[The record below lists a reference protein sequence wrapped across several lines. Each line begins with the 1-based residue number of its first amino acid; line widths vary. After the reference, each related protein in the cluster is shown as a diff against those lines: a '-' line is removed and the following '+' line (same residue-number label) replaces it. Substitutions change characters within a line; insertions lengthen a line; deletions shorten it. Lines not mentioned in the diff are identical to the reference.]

1 MYDWVG
7 MFIGSIYLITLQ
19 LNFHDIEDELAASG
33 RVGTEQRYLVRTEV
47 MAHYYD
53 GWI

>member
-19 LNFHDIEDELAASG
+19 LNFHDIEDVICSLS
-33 RVGTEQRYLVRTEV
+33 
-47 MAHYYD
+47 
-53 GWI
+53 